1 MTKTKILFI
10 THEMSPFLE
19 LSEIAKITRQLPQA
33 MQEKGYEIR
42 ILMPR
47 FGNINERRNRL
58 HEVIR
63 LSGLNIV
70 INENDNPLIIKVAS
84 IPTARM
90 QVYFLDNEEY
100 FHRKH
105 VFSDGHNKFFE
116 DNDERAIFFC
126 KGALETVKKLG
137 WSPDIVHCHGWMS
150 SLVPLFMKTVY
161 KDDPTFK
168 HSRVV
173 YSAYEKSFDAHF
185 HTDFSRKVVMQGI
198 PAADV
203 ESYMRAT
210 TPGGTK
216 QGSPSELRSDSCSVQ
231 LGAIGFSDAIVVGDD
246 NLSPAVSAR
255 IKSSVKPVLHFHDTG
270 DYEKFFQFYE
280 ELLASNSSDH
290 SQRSSGG
297 EAGFNSHE
305 ELTDIASLAS

>member
-1 MTKTKILFI
+1 MAKTKILFI

-19 LSEIAKITRQLPQA
+19 LSEISKITRALPQA

-105 VFSDGHNKFFE
+105 VFSDGQNKFFD
-116 DNDERAIFFC
+116 DNDERTIFFC

-137 WSPDIVHCHGWMS
+137 WSPDIIHCHGWMS
-150 SLVPLFMKTVY
+150 SLVPLYVKTSY

-168 HSRVV
+168 HSKLVF
-173 YSAYEKSFDAHF
+173 SAYESGFSGMLNKAFINKMMMPGISASDIASFLDA
-185 HTDFSRKVVMQGI
+185 DCCALQ
-198 PAADV
+198 A
-203 ESYMRAT
+203 
-210 TPGGTK
+210 
-216 QGSPSELRSDSCSVQ
+216 
-231 LGAIGFSDAIVVGDD
+231 GAIEYTDAIVIGDE
-246 NLSPAVSAR
+246 NLSKKVEEK
-255 IKSSVKPVLHFHDTG
+255 IKSSLKPVLSFDETQ
-270 DYEKFFQFYE
+270 DYDRYFQFYE
-280 ELLASNSSDH
+280 DLQQEEMAS
-290 SQRSSGG
+290 
-297 EAGFNSHE
+297 
-305 ELTDIASLAS
+305 IAV